1 MCARQ
6 LVYHANINATIDRI
20 KSRRRWNL
28 LVVARETCS
37 WWCWCGRYRRK
48 AEPVFDFQ
56 GCLVSVSRLRSPLA
70 ETGLVAGTQ
79 NQDSGDGSLTC
90 EPTWFASWFASCN
103 KCRMRSQELTS
114 SQYLLGAGA
123 GAGAG
128 AGECTAVGAAVRGD
142 EGSCGYVP
150 TECF

>member
-1 MCARQ
+1 
-6 LVYHANINATIDRI
+6 
-20 KSRRRWNL
+20 
-28 LVVARETCS
+28 
-37 WWCWCGRYRRK
+37 
-48 AEPVFDFQ
+48 
-56 GCLVSVSRLRSPLA
+56 
-70 ETGLVAGTQ
+70 
-79 NQDSGDGSLTC
+79 
-90 EPTWFASWFASCN
+90 
-103 KCRMRSQELTS
+103 MRSQELTS